1 MSIKGLEENEGSES
15 HPILRVQN
23 YKKPL
28 LDKQILPNGGIPQY
42 NMEFFDEKQS
52 QIDLNN
58 ILNSKKKGSR
68 KRENAQLAPLN
79 HAPHKLLVGSHSQ
92 MSNNPI

>member
-28 LDKQILPNGGIPQY
+28 LDK
-42 NMEFFDEKQS
+42 
-52 QIDLNN
+52 
-58 ILNSKKKGSR
+58 
-68 KRENAQLAPLN
+68 
-79 HAPHKLLVGSHSQ
+79 
-92 MSNNPI
+92 

>member
-1 MSIKGLEENEGSES
+1 
-15 HPILRVQN
+15 
-23 YKKPL
+23 
-28 LDKQILPNGGIPQY
+28 
-42 NMEFFDEKQS
+42 MEFFDEKQS

-92 MSNNPI
+92 MSNNPIWYFI

>member
-1 MSIKGLEENEGSES
+1 
-15 HPILRVQN
+15 
-23 YKKPL
+23 
-28 LDKQILPNGGIPQY
+28 
-42 NMEFFDEKQS
+42 MEFFDEKQS

-68 KRENAQLAPLN
+68 KREIAQLAPLN